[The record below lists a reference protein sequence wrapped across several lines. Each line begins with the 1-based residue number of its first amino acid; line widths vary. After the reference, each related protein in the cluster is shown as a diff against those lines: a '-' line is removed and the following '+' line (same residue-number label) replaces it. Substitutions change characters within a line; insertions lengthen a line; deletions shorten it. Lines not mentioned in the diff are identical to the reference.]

1 MDDTEL
7 SEFFGDAA
15 TDDSG
20 DEASTSKPDLQITCE
35 VRNKKVYWALGGVQ
49 NQPFTSIKRAVAE
62 NLGVSAKSLR
72 SSDVQK
78 NKGVLI
84 DALTGKGST
93 QADSTRTVDL
103 MLATMEK
110 LENRQARS
118 KQRAATQK
126 EDSKTAAENEHLDVP
141 PLPYIPEAPNGDLMS
156 PGVFAS
162 SPNPKRGRDDDGDV
176 QIIVPKRTKDDPFEK
191 LKSAADLLGTIGV
204 KVSNI
209 SVDQID
215 PTEAKAIPDCGDGPT
230 RDLFVAVSELGTV
243 GFGIKYDISVEFN
256 A

>member
-1 MDDTEL
+1 MSDTEL
-7 SEFFGDAA
+7 NAFFGDAA

-20 DEASTSKPDLQITCE
+20 DDASTSKADLRVTCE
-35 VRNKKVYWALGGVQ
+35 VRNKKVCWALSGLQ
-49 NQPFTSIKRAVAE
+49 NQPFTSIKKAVAE

-72 SSDVQK
+72 SSDVQQ
-78 NKGVLI
+78 NKDVLI

-126 EDSKTAAENEHLDVP
+126 EDSKEHLDVP
-141 PLPYIPEAPNGDLMS
+141 PLPDIPEAPKGDLLS
-156 PGVFAS
+156 PGVFAC
-162 SPNPKRGRDDDGDV
+162 SPKPKRGRDDDDDV
-176 QIIVPKRTKDDPFEK
+176 QIIAPKSKPKRTKDDPFEK
-191 LKSAADLLGTIGV
+191 LKSAADSLGDIGV

-230 RDLFVAVSELGTV
+230 RNLFAAVSELGTL
-243 GFGIKYDISVEFN
+243 GFGIKYDISVDFN
-256 A
+256 P

>member
-7 SEFFGDAA
+7 NAFFGDAA

-20 DEASTSKPDLQITCE
+20 DEASTSKPDLQITCD

-62 NLGVSAKSLR
+62 NLGGSAKSLR

-78 NKGVLI
+78 NKDVLI

-126 EDSKTAAENEHLDVP
+126 EDSKEHLDVP
-141 PLPYIPEAPNGDLMS
+141 PLPDIPEAPKGDLMS

-176 QIIVPKRTKDDPFEK
+176 QIIAPKRTKDDPFEK
-191 LKSAADLLGTIGV
+191 LKSAADSLGDIGV

-230 RDLFVAVSELGTV
+230 RNLFTAVSELGTL

>member
-7 SEFFGDAA
+7 NAFFGDAA
-15 TDDSG
+15 TGDEDSG
-20 DEASTSKPDLQITCE
+20 DEACTSKPDLHVTCD

-49 NQPFTSIKRAVAE
+49 NQPFTVIKKAVAE

-72 SSDVQK
+72 SSDVQQ
-78 NKGVLI
+78 NKDVLI

-126 EDSKTAAENEHLDVP
+126 EESKESLDVP
-141 PLPYIPEAPNGDLMS
+141 PLPDIPEAPKGDLMS

-162 SPNPKRGRDDDGDV
+162 SPKPKRGRDDDDDV
-176 QIIVPKRTKDDPFEK
+176 QIIIPKRAKDDPFEK
-191 LKSAADLLGTIGV
+191 LKSATDSLGDLGV

-209 SVDQID
+209 SVEQID

-230 RDLFVAVSELGTV
+230 RKLFVAVSELGTL
-243 GFGIKYDISVEFN
+243 GFAIKYDISVDFN